1 MNRYHHLINLLIR
14 QKLTI
19 ATAESCTGGLIA
31 KLITDVPGS
40 SEVFIGGVVSYSN
53 AMKIKWLGVRPET
66 LEHFGAVSEPTVAE
80 MLLGIRSA
88 TGAKLAVAVS
98 GIAGPSGGTPE
109 KPVGTVFIGIAIA
122 EQCII
127 QKYLFAGS
135 RDEVRQQAAMKA
147 AEMILDQ
154 LPQATPET

>member
-1 MNRYHHLINLLIR
+1 MNRYHQLIKLLIR
-14 QKLTI
+14 QKLTL

-66 LEHFGAVSEPTVAE
+66 LEQFGAVSAQTVHE
-80 MLLGIRSA
+80 MVAGIKKQTKA
-88 TGAKLAVAVS
+88 DLAIAVS

-109 KPVGTVFIGIAIA
+109 KPVGTVFIGIAVR
-122 EQCII
+122 EQQILR
-127 QKYLFAGS
+127 QYLFQGS
-135 RDEVRQQAAMKA
+135 RSQVRRQTATQAAELLLQQFSRLMS
-147 AEMILDQ
+147 
-154 LPQATPET
+154 